1 MDTLKDMFPNVD
13 EDDLLL
19 ALKESN
25 FDLEEAISDILIKSS
40 PFEHEGVVQWWCN
53 NISLLILL
61 NMLLSCYGLVKTN
74 KKLPM

>member
-1 MDTLKDMFPNVD
+1 MDID

-40 PFEHEGVVQWWCN
+40 PFEHEGVVQ
-53 NISLLILL
+53 
-61 NMLLSCYGLVKTN
+61 
-74 KKLPM
+74 